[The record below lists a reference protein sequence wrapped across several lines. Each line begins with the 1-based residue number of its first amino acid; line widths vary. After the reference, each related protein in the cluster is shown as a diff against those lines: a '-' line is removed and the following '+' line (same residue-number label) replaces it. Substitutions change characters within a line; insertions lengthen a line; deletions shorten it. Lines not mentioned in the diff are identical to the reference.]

1 MPYDAPESARRDTML
16 CNWRR
21 WQEFMRESSCGQWT
35 VSDLSALLM
44 LHGFGEEQARVWMA
58 HVDTFARLRR
68 PPCVTLLMA
77 CDCIRVRRLH
87 RFSGIT
93 ARRNKHNLFWSVTL
107 TRTEALLR
115 HALARQGEATPTI
128 PTQTCQTSRPGGSPG
143 GGRAVPRR
151 VPSQTQMATK
161 VVAGLQLV
169 LAVFLSPTLFQGN
182 VQR

>member
-128 PTQTCQTSRPGGSPG
+128 PTLATLLDRLVAAPGRPPSRRGS
-143 GGRAVPRR
+143 RTENICV
-151 VPSQTQMATK
+151 TK
-161 VVAGLQLV
+161 
-169 LAVFLSPTLFQGN
+169 SPTAPSGQLTWFRKGSTQL
-182 VQR
+182 